1 MTGIM
6 KGDFGMKLWVILSLL
21 ISIILITLF
30 GEVGAFMVL
39 AIFVGFTTY
48 MDYRN
53 NFRPKF

>member
-1 MTGIM
+1 MTGTM
-6 KGDFGMKLWVILSLL
+6 KGDFSMKLWVILSLL

-39 AIFVGFTTY
+39 AAFVVLTTY

-53 NFRPKF
+53 NFRPKV